1 MKRAILDA
9 LAARYEAQIAEAD
22 ATVKIFLENSVGI
35 GEHPQHIDE
44 VDKQFE
50 KIAAAEEKLKVLED
64 FSRTTRRRVMDDMTI
79 VSKTQKLLKER
90 LQNIGDSI
98 LAGGVDNM
106 EKYKYLIG
114 QAHAI
119 QLTLQ
124 DISNLLKPKEQQDEQ
139 GNVIDIG
146 EGSTKN

>member
-1 MKRAILDA
+1 MDELNLIS
-9 LAARYEAQIAEAD
+9 
-22 ATVKIFLENSVGI
+22 KI
-35 GEHPQHIDE
+35 
-44 VDKQFE
+44 
-50 KIAAAEEKLKVLED
+50 
-64 FSRTTRRRVMDDMTI
+64 
-79 VSKTQKLLKER
+79 QKSLGER
-90 LQNIGDSI
+90 LQHIGDTI

-106 EKYKYLIG
+106 EKYKYLVG

-124 DISNLLKPKEQQDEQ
+124 DISNLLKPKEQDEQ

>member
-1 MKRAILDA
+1 
-9 LAARYEAQIAEAD
+9 
-22 ATVKIFLENSVGI
+22 
-35 GEHPQHIDE
+35 
-44 VDKQFE
+44 
-50 KIAAAEEKLKVLED
+50 
-64 FSRTTRRRVMDDMTI
+64 MDDMQLI
-79 VSKTQKLLKER
+79 VKTQKELKLR

-98 LAGGVDNM
+98 LGGGVDNM

>member
-1 MKRAILDA
+1 M
-9 LAARYEAQIAEAD
+9 
-22 ATVKIFLENSVGI
+22 
-35 GEHPQHIDE
+35 DE
-44 VDKQFE
+44 INV
-50 KIAAAEEKLKVLED
+50 I
-64 FSRTTRRRVMDDMTI
+64 
-79 VSKTQKLLKER
+79 SKTQKSLKER
-90 LQNIGDSI
+90 LQQIGDAI

-106 EKYKYLIG
+106 EKYKYLVG

>member
-1 MKRAILDA
+1 
-9 LAARYEAQIAEAD
+9 
-22 ATVKIFLENSVGI
+22 
-35 GEHPQHIDE
+35 
-44 VDKQFE
+44 
-50 KIAAAEEKLKVLED
+50 
-64 FSRTTRRRVMDDMTI
+64 MDDITI
-79 VSKTQKLLKER
+79 VRKTQKLLKER

>member
-1 MKRAILDA
+1 M
-9 LAARYEAQIAEAD
+9 
-22 ATVKIFLENSVGI
+22 
-35 GEHPQHIDE
+35 DE
-44 VDKQFE
+44 
-50 KIAAAEEKLKVLED
+50 INL
-64 FSRTTRRRVMDDMTI
+64 I
-79 VSKTQKLLKER
+79 SKTQRLLQDR
-90 LQNIGDSI
+90 LQQIGDTI
-98 LAGGVDNM
+98 LTGGVDNM

>member
-1 MKRAILDA
+1 
-9 LAARYEAQIAEAD
+9 
-22 ATVKIFLENSVGI
+22 
-35 GEHPQHIDE
+35 
-44 VDKQFE
+44 
-50 KIAAAEEKLKVLED
+50 
-64 FSRTTRRRVMDDMTI
+64 MDDMQLI
-79 VSKTQKLLKER
+79 VKIQKELKTR

-98 LAGGVDNM
+98 LGGGGDNM

>member
-1 MKRAILDA
+1 
-9 LAARYEAQIAEAD
+9 
-22 ATVKIFLENSVGI
+22 
-35 GEHPQHIDE
+35 
-44 VDKQFE
+44 
-50 KIAAAEEKLKVLED
+50 
-64 FSRTTRRRVMDDMTI
+64 MDDMQLI
-79 VSKTQKLLKER
+79 VKIQKELKSR

-98 LAGGVDNM
+98 LGGGVDNM

-124 DISNLLKPKEQQDEQ
+124 DISNLLKPKKEQDEQ

-146 EGSTKN
+146 KGSTKN

>member
-1 MKRAILDA
+1 
-9 LAARYEAQIAEAD
+9 
-22 ATVKIFLENSVGI
+22 
-35 GEHPQHIDE
+35 
-44 VDKQFE
+44 
-50 KIAAAEEKLKVLED
+50 
-64 FSRTTRRRVMDDMTI
+64 MDDMTI
-79 VSKTQKLLKER
+79 ITKLQKSLAER

-106 EKYKYLIG
+106 EKYRYAVG

-124 DISNLLKPKEQQDEQ
+124 EISNLLEPKKEQDEQ

>member
-1 MKRAILDA
+1 
-9 LAARYEAQIAEAD
+9 
-22 ATVKIFLENSVGI
+22 
-35 GEHPQHIDE
+35 
-44 VDKQFE
+44 
-50 KIAAAEEKLKVLED
+50 
-64 FSRTTRRRVMDDMTI
+64 MDDMQLI
-79 VSKTQKLLKER
+79 VKIQKELKSR

-98 LAGGVDNM
+98 LSGGVDNM

-124 DISNLLKPKEQQDEQ
+124 DISNLLKPKEQKDEQ